1 MMMSDTMYNA
11 ILLALLAVSIL
22 QLLRRGGSRR
32 RPPGPRTLPV
42 IGSVHHVVNT
52 LVHRRLRDL
61 AAAHGPIM
69 MLQIGPMPLVVVT
82 SRELAREVL
91 KVQDPNFANRPRL
104 LVGGI
109 CGYGWADI
117 IFAPTSDY
125 WRRIRKLCIHE
136 VLSPR
141 RILSFQGIREEE
153 VRRQVEAIRAA
164 AAAGAPVNLT
174 RMVYDISS
182 RTISRSSFGEV
193 RDDMPVFQDAIKR
206 VIGLSSG
213 FNVPDLFPR
222 LREVLGEVS
231 GMKRKLRE
239 IHRTFDRIL
248 VDIIEKR
255 RRERAAM
262 VAAGKEVVDE
272 NVVDVMLTLQQQD
285 DNSWGF
291 PVTDNTIKAVVLVRI
306 LLHLEL
312 LVFSFFVCLLID
324 EAHAPADDSN
334 SIPSTK
340 FVRRTCS
347 PAARGRPARRRSGP
361 CRRSCA
367 TRG

>member
-1 MMMSDTMYNA
+1 
-11 ILLALLAVSIL
+11 
-22 QLLRRGGSRR
+22 
-32 RPPGPRTLPV
+32 
-42 IGSVHHVVNT
+42 
-52 LVHRRLRDL
+52 
-61 AAAHGPIM
+61 
-69 MLQIGPMPLVVVT
+69 
-82 SRELAREVL
+82 
-91 KVQDPNFANRPRL
+91 
-104 LVGGI
+104 
-109 CGYGWADI
+109 
-117 IFAPTSDY
+117 
-125 WRRIRKLCIHE
+125 

-182 RTISRSSFGEV
+182 RTISRSSFG
-193 RDDMPVFQDAIKR
+193 
-206 VIGLSSG
+206 SG

-231 GMKRKLRE
+231 GMKRRLRE

-291 PVTDNTIKAVVLVRI
+291 PVTDNTIKAVVLVSYCVSFTFF
-306 LLHLEL
+306 L
-312 LVFSFFVCLLID
+312 SFFL
-324 EAHAPADDSN
+324 
-334 SIPSTK
+334 
-340 FVRRTCS
+340 
-347 PAARGRPARRRSGP
+347 
-361 CRRSCA
+361 
-367 TRG
+367 

>member
-1 MMMSDTMYNA
+1 MDDATYNA

-22 QLLRRGGSRR
+22 TLLRPGGSRR

-61 AAAHGPIM
+61 AAVHGPIM
-69 MLQIGPMPLVVVT
+69 MLKIGPMPLVVVT

-117 IFAPTSDY
+117 IFAPTTDY
-125 WRRIRKLCIHE
+125 WRKIRKLCIQE
-136 VLSPR
+136 VLSPK
-141 RILSFQGIREEE
+141 RILSFQTIREEE

-164 AAAGAPVNLT
+164 AGAPVNLT
-174 RMVYDISS
+174 RMLYDISS

-193 RDDMPVFQDAIKR
+193 RPDMPVFQDAIKR

-222 LREVLGEVS
+222 LRDVLGELS

-239 IHRTFDRIL
+239 IHRTFDAIL
-248 VDIIEKR
+248 VDIIDKR
-255 RRERAAM
+255 RRERAQM
-262 VAAGKEVVDE
+262 LAAGKEVVDE
-272 NVVDVMLTLQQQD
+272 NVVDVMLTLQKSD
-285 DNSWGF
+285 DAWGF
-291 PVTDNTIKAVVLVRI
+291 PLTDNTIKAVVLVSI
-306 LLHLEL
+306 YDEL
-312 LVFSFFVCLLID
+312 FTIIHST
-324 EAHAPADDSN
+324 PNNSTRPSN
-334 SIPSTK
+334 LSEIKP
-340 FVRRTCS
+340 RQIYR
-347 PAARGRPARRRSGP
+347 
-361 CRRSCA
+361 
-367 TRG
+367 

>member
-1 MMMSDTMYNA
+1 MDDSMYNA

-22 QLLRRGGSRR
+22 TFLRPVGWGSRRRR

-52 LVHRRLRDL
+52 LVHRSLRDL
-61 AAAHGPIM
+61 AAVHGPIM
-69 MLQIGPMPLVVVT
+69 MLKIGPMPLVVVT

-125 WRRIRKLCIHE
+125 WRKIRKLCIQE
-136 VLSPR
+136 VLSPK
-141 RILSFQGIREEE
+141 RILSFQCIREEE
-153 VRRQVEAIRAA
+153 VARQVDAIRA

-174 RMVYDISS
+174 RMLYDISS

-193 RDDMPVFQDAIKR
+193 RPDMPVFQDAIKR

-222 LREVLGEVS
+222 LREVLGELT

-239 IHRTFDRIL
+239 IHRTFDAIL
-248 VDIIEKR
+248 VDIIDKR
-255 RRERAAM
+255 RRERAQM
-262 VAAGKEVVDE
+262 VAARKEVVDE
-272 NVVDVMLTLQQQD
+272 NVVDVMLTLQKND
-285 DNSWGF
+285 DAWGF
-291 PVTDNTIKAVVLVRI
+291 PVTDNTIKAVVLVS
-306 LLHLEL
+306 LLLRL
-312 LVFSFFVCLLID
+312 LLPFFFFIIFLSSLLFFL
-324 EAHAPADDSN
+324 HATPYVRSDVL
-334 SIPSTK
+334 SI
-340 FVRRTCS
+340 
-347 PAARGRPARRRSGP
+347 
-361 CRRSCA
+361 
-367 TRG
+367 